1 MSRQGSL
8 AMPTD
13 ENLMKTEGFVS
24 LITRIRRRTRLLA
37 VCLMAAAIAVP
48 VSAAATTTASAA
60 TAQGPC
66 DIYAAG
72 GTPCE
77 TAHSTTRALFAAY
90 NGPLYQIQRSSD
102 NTTLNIG
109 VLTAG
114 GVANTAAQAS
124 FCANTTCTIT
134 KIYDQTSNHNDMPIS
149 WGGLWKGPGP
159 NGSDIGANAMALPVM
174 MAGHQAYGVKVTQGV
189 GYRVDN
195 AKGVPTGSQPEGV
208 YMVTS
213 SNLVDQYCCFDYGS
227 GENSHT
233 DTGNATMNAIEWGT
247 ACWFNG
253 CTGSGPWVEADL
265 ENGMYLSNAGNNS
278 PNRGYTGVN
287 FPFVTA
293 MEKNNGTSNFTIKYA
308 NATSGGLTTGFSGPL
323 PNGYSPMKVDSSIL
337 LGTGGDNSNNG
348 VGEFFEG
355 AVTAGYPSDATE
367 NAVQANLAAAGYGSS
382 STSGNVV
389 TVTSPGNQSGAVGTA
404 ITAVQVQA
412 SDSASGQTLTFSA
425 TGLPPGLSISSSGL
439 ITGTPTSGGTFSPV
453 VTATD
458 STGASGAT
466 SFTWTV
472 SGGTTG
478 NTGALHAVGA
488 GKCLDDPNSSTSG
501 GTQQQIYTCNGQAN
515 QTWTKT
521 STGALSVT
529 INGTTMCL
537 DANGQ
542 GTTNG
547 TKAII
552 WSCNGQSNQQWN
564 FNSNGTITGAQSGLC
579 LDVTG
584 ASTANGALVELWT
597 CNGGS
602 NQQWTLG

>member
-1 MSRQGSL
+1 
-8 AMPTD
+8 
-13 ENLMKTEGFVS
+13 MKTEVFVS
-24 LITRIRRRTRLLA
+24 LIPRIRRRTRLLA
-37 VCLMAAAIAVP
+37 ACLMAVAIAVP
-48 VSAAATTTASAA
+48 ISAAATTSASAA
-60 TAQGPC
+60 AQGPC

-77 TAHSTTRALFAAY
+77 TAHSTIRALFAAY
-90 NGPLYQIQRSSD
+90 NGPLYQVKRSSD
-102 NTTLNIG
+102 NATTDINTIA
-109 VLTAG
+109 AG
-114 GVANTAAQAS
+114 GVANAPAQDS

-159 NGSDIGANAMALPVM
+159 NGADIGANATALPITI
-174 MAGHQAYGVKVTQGV
+174 AGHKAYGVKGGGGV

-208 YMVTS
+208 YMITS
-213 SNLVDQYCCFDYGS
+213 SNYVSQYCCFDYGS

-247 ACWFNG
+247 ACWFGG
-253 CTGSGPWVEADL
+253 CSGSGPWVEADL
-265 ENGMYLSNAGNNS
+265 ENGMYSSNTG
-278 PNRGYTGVN
+278 PNQPSYQGVH

-308 NATSGGLTTGFSGPL
+308 NAASGGLTTGFSGPL

-337 LGTGGDNSNNG
+337 LGTGGDNSANG
-348 VGEFFEG
+348 NGEFFEG

-367 NAVQANLAAAGYGSS
+367 NAVQANLAAAGYGST

-389 TVTSPGNQSGAVGTA
+389 TVTSPGNQSGAVGTP
-404 ITAVQVQA
+404 ITSVQVQA

-425 TGLPPGLSISSSGL
+425 TGLPPGLSISASGL
-439 ITGTPTSGGTFSPV
+439 ISGTPTSGGTFSPV
-453 VTATD
+453 ISATD
-458 STGASGAT
+458 STGATGAT
-466 SFTWTV
+466 SFTWAV
-472 SGGTTG
+472 SGGSTG

-488 GKCLDDPNSSTSG
+488 GKCLDDPNSTTTG
-501 GTQQQIYTCNGQAN
+501 GTQQQIYSCNGAAN
-515 QTWTKT
+515 QTWTHT
-521 STGALSVT
+521 SSGALSVT
-529 INGTTMCL
+529 VNGTTMCL
-537 DANGQ
+537 DANGK

-552 WSCNGQSNQQWN
+552 WSCNGQTNQQWN
-564 FNSNGTITGAQSGLC
+564 LNANGTITGVQSGLC

-584 ASTANGALVELWT
+584 ASTANGALVELWS